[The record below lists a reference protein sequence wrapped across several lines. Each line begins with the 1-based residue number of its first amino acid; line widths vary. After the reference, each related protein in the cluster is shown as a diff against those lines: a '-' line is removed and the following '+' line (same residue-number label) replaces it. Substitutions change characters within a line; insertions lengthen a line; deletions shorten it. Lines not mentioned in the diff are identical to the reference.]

1 MMEERDRAIQERN
14 QVFNEMQR
22 TQAESQMKENRIAN
36 LNEIVNSKEVLIERL
51 SGEASQV
58 SQKLE
63 TMQTDKMKY
72 IEKVETI
79 LREQKELRQKD

>member
-1 MMEERDRAIQERN
+1 MMKERDRAVQERN

-51 SGEASQV
+51 SEEASQV
-58 SQKLE
+58 NQKLE

-79 LREQKELRQKD
+79 LREQKELR

>member
-1 MMEERDRAIQERN
+1 MINQEHQKVVIEIEQKYLQMMEERDRAIQERN

-58 SQKLE
+58 S
-63 TMQTDKMKY
+63 
-72 IEKVETI
+72 
-79 LREQKELRQKD
+79 

>member
-1 MMEERDRAIQERN
+1 
-14 QVFNEMQR
+14 MQR

-51 SGEASQV
+51 SCEASQV

>member
-1 MMEERDRAIQERN
+1 MEERDRAIQERN

-51 SGEASQV
+51 SDEASQV
-58 SQKLE
+58 S
-63 TMQTDKMKY
+63 
-72 IEKVETI
+72 
-79 LREQKELRQKD
+79 

>member
-1 MMEERDRAIQERN
+1 MMEERDRAVQERN

-51 SGEASQV
+51 SEEASQV
-58 SQKLE
+58 NQKLE

-79 LREQKELRQKD
+79 LREQKELR